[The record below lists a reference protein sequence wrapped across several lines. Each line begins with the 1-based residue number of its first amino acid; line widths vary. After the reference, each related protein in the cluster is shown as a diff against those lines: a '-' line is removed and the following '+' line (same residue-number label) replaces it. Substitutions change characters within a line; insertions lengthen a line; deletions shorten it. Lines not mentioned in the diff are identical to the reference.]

1 MESPGRLGLS
11 RALVAC
17 ALLVAPS
24 FAASGRPSWRDAHSK
39 HETPSSQGGS
49 HHPTSAST
57 PRVVR
62 TEAGVP
68 VGERDPVLWTLMPSP
83 FMEELQMLA
92 AKGDS
97 YATLAP
103 QKWDA
108 WRAWKATFRPGKQ
121 YESVGTEVQAFRAFI
136 ENDQVIATHNA
147 DHASSYYSLG
157 HSEWSA
163 TSFHEFEN
171 LMFPVKTQDIMPPV
185 HGSSGVHSYLDKE
198 GKPKQIPASVDWTEE
213 GAVSPVGNQGE
224 CGSCWCARARAL
236 RVRAAWLPTAAAA
249 TNRDRCRAIR
259 GLPATAPCPS
269 SHTVSPLRARLLSR
283 LALAL

>member
-17 ALLVAPS
+17 ALLVAP
-24 FAASGRPSWRDAHSK
+24 AAAAGRPSWRDAHSS
-39 HETPSSQGGS
+39 HDTPASQGS
-49 HHPTSAST
+49 HHAAPSSA
-57 PRVVR
+57 PRPVR
-62 TEAGVP
+62 SEVGVP
-68 VGERDPVLWTLMPSP
+68 VSEREPVLWTLIPSP
-83 FMEELQMLA
+83 FMEEMQILA
-92 AKGDS
+92 SKGDT

-163 TSFHEFEN
+163 TSFHEFES

-185 HGSSGVHSYLDKE
+185 HSSSGVHGYLDAE
-198 GKPKQIPASVDWTEE
+198 GKPKPIPDRVDWTEE

-224 CGSCWCARARAL
+224 CGSSWCARARA
-236 RVRAAWLPTAAAA
+236 RACAAAA
-249 TNRDRCRAIR
+249 PSRRPGTARARASARSACRA
-259 GLPATAPCPS
+259 
-269 SHTVSPLRARLLSR
+269 RAG
-283 LALAL
+283 